1 MSFVAADVRK
11 DVRVT
16 IGNRVLVG
24 ARITGDASKVTLS
37 AGLLGL
43 QRIDTAWL
51 ADNDDNAELYL
62 TTYKGTSVVF
72 DTAIGSG
79 SYYLVFAIGY

>member
-1 MSFVAADVRK
+1 MSFVAADVTK
-11 DVRVT
+11 ESRVT
-16 IGNRVLVG
+16 IGNRVLV
-24 ARITGDASKVTLS
+24 AAKILGDASKVTLS

-43 QRIDTAWL
+43 QRVDVAWL
-51 ADNDDNAELYL
+51 ADVDDNAELYL
-62 TTYKGTSVVF
+62 TTYKGSSLVF

>member
-1 MSFVAADVRK
+1 MTFVAADVTK
-11 DVRVT
+11 EVRVT

-24 ARITGDASKVTLS
+24 ARILGDGSKVTLS

-43 QRIDTAWL
+43 QRIDIAWL

-62 TTYKGTSVVF
+62 TTYKGSTVVF
-72 DTAIGSG
+72 DTAIGST